1 MQTLPPPLPIEDEL
15 GRIRELSKNG
25 QHLDALAAAEAL
37 LAAEPQ
43 NRHALYLV
51 ATNQRCLNRIEE
63 ALETSRR
70 LEQEHPRFSLLYQE
84 RGYCYTSL
92 RDGPRAVD
100 AFLRAVE
107 INPALSVSWSMLERL
122 YRQQGDERN
131 AQAAAEQVSALKRL
145 APEVVRA
152 GSLFSDGELSV
163 AENILREYLPRSRD
177 DVEALRMLARID
189 LQCNEL
195 EEAESLFENALRLK
209 PEYVAARLDYTR
221 VLLARRKYLRARQEA
236 EVLLNLE
243 PGNGVYLSL
252 CAAAC
257 GGLGDHEKAITLYQQ
272 IIAKSP
278 ASADLRVMF
287 GHSLQTVGR
296 QREAAESFSKAIE
309 LRPGFGD
316 AWWSLANLKT
326 YRFSENEIAQM
337 RSEESVADAHHVDRY
352 HLCFALG
359 KAFEDRQQYVE
370 SWLFYERGNA
380 LKRAESRYRP
390 EIIEEFTRR
399 QIAVS
404 TAQFFAE
411 RAGFGVP
418 DPDPIFVVG
427 LPRSGST
434 LIEQILASHSQV
446 EGTQELPEI
455 QRIVQEMGGEL
466 SGPGDPSLHPDAEDS
481 YPGVLTALASE
492 DFRSLGVRYMMET
505 RIYRTGKPFFID
517 KMPNNFHH
525 IGLIHLMLPKAKIID
540 VRREPMACCFS
551 NLKQLFAG
559 GQEFSYG
566 IDEMARYYKCYLE
579 LMRHWDAVLP
589 GRVLRVCYE
598 DVVDDLEGNV
608 QSILEFCGLQFEPA
622 CVEFYKTARTVRTPS
637 AEQVRQPIFRDALL
651 QWRNY
656 EPWLGPLKKRLDEA
670 HKITF
675 SAVRGTPQH

>member
-1 MQTLPPPLPIEDEL
+1 MQTLSPSPPIEQEL
-15 GRIRELSKNG
+15 GRIRGLSKNG
-25 QHLDALAAAEAL
+25 QHQDALTAAEVLLAAA
-37 LAAEPQ
+37 PQ
-43 NRHALYLV
+43 NRHALYLI
-51 ATNQRCLNRIEE
+51 ATNQRCLHRIEE
-63 ALETSRR
+63 ALDSLLQ
-70 LEQEHPRFSLLYQE
+70 LEQEHPKFSLLFQE
-84 RGYCYTSL
+84 RGYCYMSL
-92 RDGPRAVD
+92 RDAPRAVD
-100 AFLRAVE
+100 AFHRAVD
-107 INPALSVSWSMLERL
+107 INPALLASWSMLERL
-122 YRQQGDERN
+122 YRQLGNQGN
-131 AQAAAEQVSALKRL
+131 AAAAAGQVSALKRL

-163 AENILREYLPRSRD
+163 AENILREYLPRSGD

-189 LQCNEL
+189 LQSNEL
-195 EEAESLFENALRLK
+195 EEAESLFEHALLLK

-221 VLLARRKYLRARQEA
+221 VLLARRKYPRAYQEA
-236 EVLLNLE
+236 EALLTVD
-243 PGNGVYLSL
+243 PGNKVYLGL

-257 GGLGDHEKAITLYQQ
+257 GGLGDHEKAIAFYRQL
-272 IIAKSP
+272 IAASS
-278 ASADLRVMF
+278 ASADLHVMF

-296 QREAAESFSKAIE
+296 QKEAADSFSMAIE

-326 YRFSENEIAQM
+326 YCFNEDEIERM
-337 RSEESVADAHHVDRY
+337 RSEESVADAHPVDRY

-359 KAFEDRQQYVE
+359 KAFEDRQEFAE
-370 SWLFYERGNA
+370 SWKFYDRGNA
-380 LKRAESRYRP
+380 LKRAETRYRP
-390 EIIEEFTRR
+390 EIFEAFTRR
-399 QIAVS
+399 QIKVC

-418 DPDPIFVVG
+418 NPDPIFIVG

-446 EGTQELPEI
+446 EGTQELPDV
-455 QRIVQEMGGEL
+455 QRIVQEMSGEQ
-466 SGPGDPSLHPDAEDS
+466 SGPGDSSLHPDAEDV
-481 YPGVLTALASE
+481 YPGALTALSPE
-492 DFRSLGVRYMMET
+492 DFRKLGERYMTDT

-525 IGLIHLMLPKAKIID
+525 IGLIHLMMPNAKIID

-566 IDEMARYYKCYLE
+566 IEEIARYYKSYLE

-598 DVVDDLEGNV
+598 DVVDSLEGSV
-608 QSILEFCGLQFEPA
+608 RRILDFCRLPFEAACIEFH
-622 CVEFYKTARTVRTPS
+622 KTQRTVRTPS
-637 AEQVRQPIFRDALL
+637 AEQVRQPIFRDGLQ

-656 EPWLGPLKKRLDEA
+656 EPWLSGLEDCLGQALARYRE
-670 HKITF
+670 
-675 SAVRGTPQH
+675 